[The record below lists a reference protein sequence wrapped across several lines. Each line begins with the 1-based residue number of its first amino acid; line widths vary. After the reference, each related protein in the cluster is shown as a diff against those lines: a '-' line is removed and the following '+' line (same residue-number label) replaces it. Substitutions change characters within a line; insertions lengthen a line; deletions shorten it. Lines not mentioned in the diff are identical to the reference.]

1 MKLVYWML
9 LGTWSSPA
17 LCRAQ
22 AVCPWINAV
31 TAVDAPSGT
40 FVPADQI
47 TVSKNEC
54 RFDYQE
60 DGVAYEL
67 RVIVQETENSSKD
80 LEMKQAGCTSKTT
93 ALKGLGNEAVMCG
106 ADKRSSRGE
115 QVIGRVRDK
124 LFVVDV
130 SVKAGRGSNAEAKSL
145 GDMATMIANQ
155 VAGNL
160 F

>member
-9 LGTWSSPA
+9 LGTSLSPA

-31 TAVDAPSGT
+31 TATDAPSGSS
-40 FVPADQI
+40 VPADQI

-67 RVIVQETENSSKD
+67 RVIVQETENGSKD
-80 LEMKQAGCTSKTT
+80 MERKEGECTSKAT
-93 ALKGLGNEAVMCG
+93 ALRGLGNEAVLCG
-106 ADKRSSRGE
+106 ADRHSSPGE

-124 LFVVDV
+124 VFVVDV
-130 SVKAGRGSNAEAKSL
+130 SVKAGRGSNAKAKSL
-145 GDMATMIANQ
+145 GDMATMIADQ